1 MASDSH
7 KLLKAM
13 TNRNHDETGNDEES
27 KVPWK
32 VKFLGF
38 AALPKESVTKYYGQ
52 FQKPK

>member
-32 VKFLGF
+32 VKSLASPPFLKR
-38 AALPKESVTKYYGQ
+38 A
-52 FQKPK
+52 